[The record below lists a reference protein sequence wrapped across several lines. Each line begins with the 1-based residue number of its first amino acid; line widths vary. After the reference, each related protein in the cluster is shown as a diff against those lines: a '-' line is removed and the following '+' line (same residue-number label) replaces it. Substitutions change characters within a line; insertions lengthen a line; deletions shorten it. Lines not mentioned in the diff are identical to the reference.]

1 MSIAKVA
8 AARVTIHIS
17 YIQSFIVVWLIVPK
31 LQKQNI
37 PMTQTAHYFCC
48 GLYIRPS
55 DRRAGPVCRRFLA
68 CDSPGDHSCLDQY
81 STDGVLQFEPDVWP
95 ADE

>member
-1 MSIAKVA
+1 MPEVIEKKMSIAKVA

-37 PMTQTAHYFCC
+37 PMTETPHYFCC
-48 GLYIRPS
+48 GLYLMEI
-55 DRRAGPVCRRFLA
+55 GEVEKL
-68 CDSPGDHSCLDQY
+68 
-81 STDGVLQFEPDVWP
+81 T
-95 ADE
+95 

>member
-1 MSIAKVA
+1 MGGGLLVSNGPSLGDFLDPPLSIANVA

-37 PMTQTAHYFCC
+37 PMTETPHYFCC
-48 GLYIRPS
+48 GLYVPE
-55 DRRAGPVCRRFLA
+55 
-68 CDSPGDHSCLDQY
+68 
-81 STDGVLQFEPDVWP
+81 STPLG
-95 ADE
+95 

>member
-37 PMTQTAHYFCC
+37 PMTETPHYFCC
-48 GLYIRPS
+48 GLYIYI
-55 DRRAGPVCRRFLA
+55 
-68 CDSPGDHSCLDQY
+68 HSGQAV
-81 STDGVLQFEPDVWP
+81 VLE
-95 ADE
+95 

>member
-37 PMTQTAHYFCC
+37 LMTETPHYVCC
-48 GLYIRPS
+48 GLYTHQRLKF
-55 DRRAGPVCRRFLA
+55 GPL
-68 CDSPGDHSCLDQY
+68 G
-81 STDGVLQFEPDVWP
+81 GVT
-95 ADE
+95 AA

>member
-37 PMTQTAHYFCC
+37 GESGERCPGFCYVIYYSKMTIGKQKLGVSTEAD
-48 GLYIRPS
+48 II
-55 DRRAGPVCRRFLA
+55 FLQKYHTFV
-68 CDSPGDHSCLDQY
+68 P
-81 STDGVLQFEPDVWP
+81 EI
-95 ADE
+95 